1 MQALEDIL
9 NKLIIESDPSIRK
22 YSRPQALHNDPE
34 DHPDVIMLVST
45 VIQIYAVLF
54 SVFV

>member
-9 NKLIIESDPSIRK
+9 NKLILESDPSIRK
-22 YSRPQALHNDPE
+22 YEKPKPLHNDPE

-45 VIQIYAVLF
+45 H
-54 SVFV
+54 SVEIS